1 MCCPPQT
8 LCLVFL
14 SALKATGTFVSMR
27 ALWLIRISDVAAA
40 HDEPKI
46 TRRKWGCVTYI
57 AKVSEGIPRLFC
69 MLDNEKWPYNSK
81 VHHSI
86 TVNEKVAS

>member
-1 MCCPPQT
+1 
-8 LCLVFL
+8 
-14 SALKATGTFVSMR
+14 MR
-27 ALWLIRISDVAAA
+27 ALLRIRISDVAAA

-69 MLDNEKWPYNSK
+69 MLDNEKWKYNSK
-81 VHHSI
+81 LHHSI